1 MFGRQKF
8 TKVKC
13 SFFPF
18 PQNLK
23 ILPNS
28 KTTIFSLIWQKQFPS
43 RFLVEVKLFWLFL
56 FKSLNRNLSKLWCFY
71 AKTHSL
77 CSTVVG
83 MYYMWA
89 TTGSQREIVIAYF
102 FLSVG
107 NSQNIFKMSLLSDRF
122 VFNITFSLTTEY

>member
-1 MFGRQKF
+1 MEGYSEISKMLEKDNGLYKMQAIIDYKSLLEIFFPRFSMFGRQKF

-43 RFLVEVKLFWLFL
+43 RFLVEVKLF
-56 FKSLNRNLSKLWCFY
+56 
-71 AKTHSL
+71 
-77 CSTVVG
+77 
-83 MYYMWA
+83 
-89 TTGSQREIVIAYF
+89 
-102 FLSVG
+102 
-107 NSQNIFKMSLLSDRF
+107 
-122 VFNITFSLTTEY
+122 